1 MDKDFLII
9 FNIFSIIQYLL
20 CSTETLLGYST
31 IATDIQGYKFKFFH
45 DEKGNFT
52 FVRLS
57 IYLFGYVIVS
67 MFVYKY
73 VILTKMKYL
82 ESFFFLSFIY
92 LIWDACYVQSF
103 NNVLS
108 KVPLLAY
115 DIFVTG
121 GLAMVASIYLF
132 NNYRTTL
139 SLPILFI
146 LNALSISLFFYIQR
160 LDELN

>member
-1 MDKDFLII
+1 MDKDFLVF

-20 CSTETLLGYST
+20 CSTEGLLGYNS
-31 IATDIQGYKFKFFH
+31 IASDIQGYKFKFFH
-45 DEKGNFT
+45 DEKENFT

-57 IYLFGYVIVS
+57 IYLFGYILVS
-67 MFVYKY
+67 LFLYRY
-73 VILTKMKYL
+73 VILTNMKYA

-92 LIWDACYVQSF
+92 LIWNTCYVQSF

-108 KVPLLAY
+108 KIPLLVY
-115 DIFVTG
+115 DVFVTG
-121 GLAMVASIYLF
+121 GLAMVASVYLF
-132 NNYRTTL
+132 KNYGKTL
-139 SLPILFI
+139 SLPLLFI